1 MTCYV
6 ISTINHRIQPL
17 VRQLNAILG
26 VKLGFKVHA
35 GGSLSCTGEVRLLI
49 FWCFIFHQKYCSKF
63 KSQKFGFSMLSEQS

>member
-1 MTCYV
+1 MIYYV

-35 GGSLSCTGEVRLLI
+35 GGSLSCTGEVRLLVLHI
-49 FWCFIFHQKYCSKF
+49 SSKVLF
-63 KSQKFGFSMLSEQS
+63 KVQITKVRIYHAI